1 MVRRRKLME
10 VTKENLKINT
20 IKEENNLGVY
30 SFEPL
35 PTGFGYTLA
44 NALRRVLL
52 TSTRG
57 AAATQVRI
65 NGISHQFTTIPGVK
79 EDIVEITLNLKK
91 LRFKV
96 FTDAPVIVTIDKKGA
111 GKVTAKDI
119 ETTSD
124 VEVMNK
130 DQHIATL
137 ADSKSRLEMELTVEP
152 GVGYSPMEERQTSK
166 LGVIVLDALFSPIIS
181 ANYEVEPARF
191 GGRTDLDK
199 IIFTIETDGG
209 ISPKEALVE
218 ASKILKEY
226 YVSFEEWKA
235 GTEEVVKEKSKA
247 IKQGEDVSVEELP
260 LQTRTV
266 NALKKSKIN
275 TLHELA
281 QKTDEELEDI
291 KNIGEKSL
299 DEIKDLLAKEGFRK

>member
-1 MVRRRKLME
+1 ME

-20 IKEENNLGVY
+20 VKEEGNLGVF

-44 NALRRVLL
+44 NALRRVLM
-52 TSTRG
+52 TSIKG
-57 AAATQVRI
+57 AAATQVRVS
-65 NGISHQFTTIPGVK
+65 GATHQFTTIPGVK
-79 EDIVEITLNLKK
+79 EDIVELTLNLKK

-96 FTDAPVIVTIDKKGA
+96 FSDQPVIVTISKKGA

-119 ETTSD
+119 ETSSD

-137 ADSKSRLEMELTVEP
+137 ADAKAKLEMELTIEP
-152 GVGYSPMEERQTSK
+152 GTGYSPMEERQTSK
-166 LGVIVLDALFSPIIS
+166 VGVIVLDALFSPIVS
-181 ANYEVEPARF
+181 ANYEIEPARF

-199 IIFTIETDGG
+199 IIFTIETDGS

-218 ASKILKEY
+218 ASKILKDY
-226 YVSFEEWKA
+226 YVAFEDWKIE
-235 GTEEVVKEKSKA
+235 TSQPEEKEFKKSTNLT
-247 IKQGEDVSVEELP
+247 EDVSVEELP
-260 LQTRTV
+260 LQTRTI
-266 NALKKSKIN
+266 NALRKSKIL

-281 QKTDEELEDI
+281 QKTNEELEDI

-299 DEIKDLLAKEGFRK
+299 QEIKDLLIKEGFRK

>member
-1 MVRRRKLME
+1 MI

-20 IKEENNLGVY
+20 VKEEGNLGVF

-44 NALRRVLL
+44 NALRRVLM
-52 TSTRG
+52 TSIAG
-57 AAATQVRI
+57 AAVTQVKVS
-65 NGISHQFTTIPGVK
+65 GATHQFTTIPGVK
-79 EDIVEITLNLKK
+79 EDIVEITLNLKR

-96 FTDAPVIVTIDKKGA
+96 FTDQPVIATISKKGA
-111 GKVTAKDI
+111 GKVTGKDI
-119 ETTSD
+119 ETSSD

-137 ADSKSRLEMELTVEP
+137 ADAKSKLEMELTVEP
-152 GVGYSPMEERQTSK
+152 GTGYSPMEERQTSK
-166 LGVIVLDALFSPIIS
+166 IGVIVLDALFSPIVS
-181 ANYEVEPARF
+181 ANYEIEPARF

-199 IIFTIETDGG
+199 IIFTIETDGS

-218 ASKILKEY
+218 ASKILRDY
-226 YVSFEEWKA
+226 YVTFEEWKIE
-235 GTEEVVKEKSKA
+235 TSEPEEVKKSTKLA
-247 IKQGEDVSVEELP
+247 EDVSVEELP
-260 LQTRTV
+260 LQTRTI
-266 NALKKSKIN
+266 NALRKSKII

-281 QKTDEELEDI
+281 KKTNEELEDI

-299 DEIKDLLAKEGFRK
+299 QEIKDLLVKEGFRK

>member
-1 MVRRRKLME
+1 MD

-20 IKEENNLGVY
+20 IKEDKNLGVY
-30 SFEPL
+30 SYEPL

-52 TSTRG
+52 TSIKG
-57 AAATQVRI
+57 AAVTQIKV
-65 NGISHQFTTIPGVK
+65 GGVTHQFTTIPGVK
-79 EDIVEITLNLKK
+79 EDAVELTLNLKK
-91 LRFKV
+91 LRFKM
-96 FTDAPVIVTIDKKGA
+96 FSSEPVIVTINKKGP

-130 DQHIATL
+130 DLHIATL
-137 ADSKSRLEMELTVEP
+137 ADAKSKLEIELTVEQ
-152 GVGYSPMEERQTSK
+152 GVGYSPMEERQTQK
-166 LGVIVLDALFSPIIS
+166 VGVVVLDALFSPIVF
-181 ANYEVEPARF
+181 ANYEIEPARF

-199 IIFTIETDGG
+199 ITFTIETDGSM
-209 ISPKEALVE
+209 SPKESIIE
-218 ASKILKEY
+218 AARILKEY
-226 YVSFEEWKA
+226 YIFFEEWTPEA
-235 GTEEVVKEKSKA
+235 EEKEAKVKKEIVKLT
-247 IKQGEDVSVEELP
+247 EDVSVEELP

-281 QKTDEELEDI
+281 QKTDEDLEDI

-299 DEIKDLLAKEGFRK
+299 QEIKDLLVKEGFRK

>member
-1 MVRRRKLME
+1 MI

-20 IKEENNLGVY
+20 VKEEGNLGVF

-44 NALRRVLL
+44 NALRRVLM
-52 TSTRG
+52 TSIAG
-57 AAATQVRI
+57 AAVTQVKVS
-65 NGISHQFTTIPGVK
+65 GATHQFTTIPGVK
-79 EDIVEITLNLKK
+79 EDIVEITLNLKR

-96 FTDAPVIVTIDKKGA
+96 FTDQPVIVTISKKGA
-111 GKVTAKDI
+111 GKVTGKDI
-119 ETTSD
+119 ETSSD

-137 ADSKSRLEMELTVEP
+137 ADAKSKLEMELTVEP
-152 GVGYSPMEERQTSK
+152 GTGYSPMEERQTSK
-166 LGVIVLDALFSPIIS
+166 IGVIVLDALFSPIVS
-181 ANYEVEPARF
+181 ANYEIEPARF

-199 IIFTIETDGG
+199 IIFTIETDGS

-218 ASKILKEY
+218 ASKILRDY
-226 YVSFEEWKA
+226 YMTFEEWKIE
-235 GTEEVVKEKSKA
+235 TSEPEEVKKSTKLA
-247 IKQGEDVSVEELP
+247 EDVSVEELP
-260 LQTRTV
+260 LQTRTI
-266 NALKKSKIN
+266 NALRKSKII

-281 QKTDEELEDI
+281 KKTNEELEDI

-299 DEIKDLLAKEGFRK
+299 QEIKDLLVKEGFRK

>member
-1 MVRRRKLME
+1 ME

-20 IKEENNLGVY
+20 IKEEGNVGVY
-30 SFEPL
+30 SYEPL
-35 PTGFGYTLA
+35 PTGFGHTLA

-52 TSTRG
+52 SSIKG
-57 AAATQVRI
+57 AAVTQVKI
-65 NGISHQFTTIPGVK
+65 NGASHQFTTLPGVK

-91 LRFKV
+91 LRFKSHS
-96 FTDAPVIVTIDKKGA
+96 DDPVVVTINKKGA

-119 ETTSD
+119 ELTSD
-124 VEVMNK
+124 IEIMNK

-137 ADSKSRLEMELTVEP
+137 SDSKSKIDMELVIEQ
-152 GVGYSPMEERQTSK
+152 GIGYSPMEDRQTSK
-166 LGVIVLDALFSPIIS
+166 VGVIILDALFSPIVS
-181 ANYEVEPARF
+181 ANYDIEPTRF

-199 IIFTIETDGG
+199 ITFTIETDGSM
-209 ISPKEALVE
+209 SPKDAIKE

-226 YVSFEEWKA
+226 YMDFQEWKA
-235 GTEEVVKEKSKA
+235 EAPEKEIKEKTKPGNKLS
-247 IKQGEDVSVEELP
+247 EDFSVEELP
-260 LQTRTV
+260 LQTRTI

-281 QKTDEELEDI
+281 KKTNEELEDI

-299 DEIKDLLAKEGFRK
+299 QEIKDLLDKEGYRK

>member
-1 MVRRRKLME
+1 MI

-20 IKEENNLGVY
+20 IKEEGNLGVF

-44 NALRRVLL
+44 NALRRVLM
-52 TSTRG
+52 TSIAG
-57 AAATQVRI
+57 AAVTQVKVS
-65 NGISHQFTTIPGVK
+65 GATHQFTTIPGVK

-96 FTDAPVIVTIDKKGA
+96 FTDQPVIVTISKKGV
-111 GKVTAKDI
+111 GKVIGKDI
-119 ETTSD
+119 ETSSD
-124 VEVMNK
+124 IEVMNK

-137 ADSKSRLEMELTVEP
+137 ADAKSKLEMELTVEP
-152 GVGYSPMEERQTSK
+152 GTGYSPMEERQTSK
-166 LGVIVLDALFSPIIS
+166 IGVIVLDALFSPIAS
-181 ANYEVEPARF
+181 ANYEIEPARF

-199 IIFTIETDGG
+199 IIFTIETDGS

-218 ASKILKEY
+218 ASKILRAY
-226 YVSFEEWKA
+226 YVTFEEWKIE
-235 GTEEVVKEKSKA
+235 TSEPEEVKKSTKLA
-247 IKQGEDVSVEELP
+247 EDVSVEELP
-260 LQTRTV
+260 LQTRTI
-266 NALKKSKIN
+266 NALRKSRII

-281 QKTDEELEDI
+281 KKTNEELEDI

-299 DEIKDLLAKEGFRK
+299 QEIKDLLAKEGFRK